1 MKKLELLKKKELN
14 STGLKKTIGGSVA
27 PDYTVHNTQCTDSVG
42 NSSDCDDTSRD
53 KDK

>member
-27 PDYTVHNTQCTDSVG
+27 PDYTLHETCCTDSVL
-42 NSSDCDDTSRD
+42 NTSDCSDSARD